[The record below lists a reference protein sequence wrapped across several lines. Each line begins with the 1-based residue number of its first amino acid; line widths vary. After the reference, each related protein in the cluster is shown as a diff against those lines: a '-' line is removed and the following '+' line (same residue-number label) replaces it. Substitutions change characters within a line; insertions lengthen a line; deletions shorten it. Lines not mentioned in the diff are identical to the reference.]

1 MNNAF
6 PADPVYFFAG
16 PMHGPQHKDGNARI
30 AARAPGC

>member
-6 PADPVYFFAG
+6 PADAVYFFAR
-16 PMHGPQHKDGNARI
+16 PMHGSDNARI